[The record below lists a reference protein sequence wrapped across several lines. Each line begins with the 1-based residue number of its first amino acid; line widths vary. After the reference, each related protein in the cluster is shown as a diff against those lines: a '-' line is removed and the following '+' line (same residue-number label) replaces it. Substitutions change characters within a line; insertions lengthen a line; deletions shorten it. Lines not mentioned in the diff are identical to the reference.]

1 MTGDRNSREA
11 RKRRHERVRKRV
23 SGTASRPRLCIF
35 RSLKHIYAQVI
46 DDSSGHTI
54 ACASTLD
61 ADIKNGSVENEKNKK
76 EMAELIGA
84 LVAKRAKEKGIKQVV
99 FDRGGYK
106 YQGRVKA
113 LADAARGA
121 GLRF

>member
-1 MTGDRNSREA
+1 
-11 RKRRHERVRKRV
+11 
-23 SGTASRPRLCIF
+23 
-35 RSLKHIYAQVI
+35 VI
-46 DDSSGHTI
+46 DDGSGHTI
-54 ACASTLD
+54 ACASTSD
-61 ADIKNGSVENEKNKK
+61 GDIKNGSGEKNKK
-76 EMAELIGA
+76 QMAELVGA
-84 LVAKRAKEKGIKQVV
+84 LVAKRAQEKGIKQVV

>member
-1 MTGDRNSREA
+1 MRGDRNSREA
-11 RKRRHERVRKRV
+11 RQRRHERVRKRV
-23 SGTASRPRLCIF
+23 SGTASRPRLCVF
-35 RSLKHIYAQVI
+35 RSLSHIYAQVV
-46 DDSSGHTI
+46 DDGSGHTI
-54 ACASTLD
+54 AYASTLD
-61 ADIKNGSVENEKNKK
+61 ADIKSGSGEKNKK
-76 EMAELIGA
+76 MVAELVGA
-84 LVAKRAKEKGIKQVV
+84 LLAKRAQDKGIKQVV

>member
-1 MTGDRNSREA
+1 
-11 RKRRHERVRKRV
+11 
-23 SGTASRPRLCIF
+23 
-35 RSLKHIYAQVI
+35 VI
-46 DDSSGHTI
+46 DDGSGHTV
-54 ACASTLD
+54 AYASTLD
-61 ADIKNGSVENEKNKK
+61 GGIKNGSGEKNKK
-76 EMAELIGA
+76 KMAELVGA
-84 LVAKRAKEKGIKQVV
+84 LVAKRAQEKGIKQVV

>member
-1 MTGDRNSREA
+1 MTGNSNLTAA

-23 SGTASRPRLCIF
+23 SGTASRPRLCVF

-46 DDSSGHTI
+46 DDVAGNTI
-54 ACASTLD
+54 TCASTLD
-61 ADIKNGSVENEKNKK
+61 ADVKNGSGEKNKK
-76 EMAELIGA
+76 QVAELVGA
-84 LVAKRAKEKGIKQVV
+84 LISKRAQDKGIKQVV
-99 FDRGGYK
+99 FDRGGYR

>member
-1 MTGDRNSREA
+1 MTGYRNSSEA

-23 SGTASRPRLCIF
+23 SGTASCPRLCVF

-46 DDSSGHTI
+46 DDGSGHTI

-61 ADIKNGSVENEKNKK
+61 ADIENGSGEKNKK
-76 EMAELIGA
+76 KMSELVGT
-84 LVAKRAKEKGIKQVV
+84 LVAKRAQDKGIKQVV

>member
-1 MTGDRNSREA
+1 MTGHKYISDP

-35 RSLKHIYAQVI
+35 RSLNHIYAQVI
-46 DDSSGHTI
+46 DDGAGNTI
-54 ACASTLD
+54 TCASTAD
-61 ADIKNGSVENEKNKK
+61 ADIKNGSSEKNKK
-76 EMAELIGA
+76 QMAELVGA
-84 LVAKRAKEKGIKQVV
+84 LIAKRAQEKGIKQVV
-99 FDRGGYK
+99 FDRSGYK